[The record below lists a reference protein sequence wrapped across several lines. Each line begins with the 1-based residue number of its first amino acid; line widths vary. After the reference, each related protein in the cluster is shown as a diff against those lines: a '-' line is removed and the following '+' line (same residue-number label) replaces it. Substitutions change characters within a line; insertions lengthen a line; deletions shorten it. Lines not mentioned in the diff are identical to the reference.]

1 MKEIKFRIWDD
12 KNKKMLYLDEDK
24 ISMEDFIKANKE
36 ERLMIATGLKDI
48 NGNRIF
54 EGDFVDLYNTYKE
67 EYFKGRI
74 KYIGSSAE
82 FVLESADITRHKR
95 WINYE
100 MKVVGN
106 VFENAGY
113 LVKSE
118 EKQEN

>member
-1 MKEIKFRIWDD
+1 MNEIKFRIWDD
-12 KNKKMLYLDEDK
+12 KAQKMIYLDEAN
-24 ISMEDFIKANKE
+24 ITMEEFIKANKE

-48 NGNRIF
+48 DGNRIF

-100 MKVVGN
+100 MKIAGN

-113 LVKSE
+113 LVKN
-118 EKQEN
+118 QENQEN